1 MFPVVLAVGLI
12 GALGAA
18 GLFAKW
24 LLRPSAEAEDGDEE
38 TIWVDVREWLMLDRL
53 FGARPPRLTY
63 KAEEPPP
70 GA

>member
-1 MFPVVLAVGLI
+1 MLPVVFAFGFVGTLA
-12 GALGAA
+12 AA

-24 LLRPSAEAEDGDEE
+24 LLRPSAEAEDSDEE

-63 KAEEPPP
+63 KADEPPP